1 MVVINWLKDNDTV
14 DRGEYK
20 PGSEVE
26 IRSVFHTDDVDAYQ
40 VYERPPKMLKLFA
53 REDRWATALPAKP
66 LAPVQGR
73 FHTANMWKLPAP
85 KDKKD
90 GRLTFVAKVGDA
102 SSGTISSASMLITS
116 EVHKSKAENRG
127 KLSGKTKPLPGTEAA
142 FEVEHKSSD
151 ESTIDITVAPTLDPE
166 VEIKLL
172 QGDDVRAHVAG
183 LVAEWF
189 EEGSAERSSATD
201 AIDNAL
207 TEYVED
213 AWSIEF
219 PTQHLHL
226 SPPDA
231 VTFPLRIPPSDGLRA
246 VICLQVDDLDHK
258 TTTISEPR
266 FITVVDGQIVMSDLV
281 PSLFDDQTRA
291 LAKEF
296 SGHLQGDG
304 EKLSTKAA
312 DLGAQLVD
320 VLGTSDI
327 DDVVALLSLQYGETA

>member
-1 MVVINWLKDNDTV
+1 M
-14 DRGEYK
+14 
-20 PGSEVE
+20 
-26 IRSVFHTDDVDAYQ
+26 
-40 VYERPPKMLKLFA
+40 
-53 REDRWATALPAKP
+53 
-66 LAPVQGR
+66 
-73 FHTANMWKLPAP
+73 
-85 KDKKD
+85 
-90 GRLTFVAKVGDA
+90 
-102 SSGTISSASMLITS
+102 
-116 EVHKSKAENRG
+116 
-127 KLSGKTKPLPGTEAA
+127 
-142 FEVEHKSSD
+142 EHKSSD

-172 QGDDVRAHVAG
+172 QGDDVRTHVAG

-219 PTQHLHL
+219 PHPA
-226 SPPDA
+226 PPFEPAGCRDILTA
-231 VTFPLRIPPSDGLRA
+231 HPPSDGLRA

-304 EKLSTKAA
+304 EKLSSKAA